1 METLETLQR
10 RIDTTRDLQSI
21 VRTMKTLSAVTIRRS
36 EEAAQAARA
45 YDETID
51 MGLQI
56 LLRER
61 TVADRAVA
69 AAMAE
74 RQGPLGLIVMGSD
87 HGLCGRFN
95 RMTTEAALV
104 QIASHGQEG
113 VTLAAVGARVAD
125 LLGARGHES
134 DVVHA
139 APGSTAGLRETT
151 GALLALSDDWRRRGI
166 GRLRI
171 VHAVQ
176 ASRSPARPA
185 SASLLP
191 LSSSYLK
198 HLATRPWPSRRL
210 PTHTERPDILLTRLI
225 REHVFVRL
233 FRALAE
239 TQASEHAARLAA
251 MQAAEEGIRDH
262 LSDMD
267 GEFRQRRQEQ
277 ITTEMLDVVAGA
289 LALEE
294 DPDAEDRDA
303 G

>member
-21 VRTMKTLSAVTIRRS
+21 VRTMKTLSSVTIRRS

-45 YDETID
+45 YDEAID

-56 LLRER
+56 LLRNR
-61 TVADRAVA
+61 KVADRAVA
-69 AAMAE
+69 AAVAE
-74 RQGPLGLIVMGSD
+74 RRGPLGLIVMGSD

-95 RMTTEAALV
+95 RMTAEAALE
-104 QIASHGQEG
+104 QIASHGQYG

-125 LLGARGHES
+125 LLGARGHEPG
-134 DVVHA
+134 VVHA
-139 APGSTAGLRETT
+139 APGSIPGLRETT

-166 GRLRI
+166 VRLRI

-191 LSSSYLK
+191 LSPAYLK
-198 HLATRPWPSRRL
+198 HLATRRWPSRSL

-251 MQAAEEGIRDH
+251 MRAAEEGIRDH
-262 LSDMD
+262 LSEMD